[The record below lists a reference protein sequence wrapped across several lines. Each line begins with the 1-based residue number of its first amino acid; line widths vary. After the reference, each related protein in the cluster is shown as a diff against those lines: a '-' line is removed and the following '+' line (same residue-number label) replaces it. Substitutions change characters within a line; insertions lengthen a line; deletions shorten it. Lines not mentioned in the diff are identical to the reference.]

1 MSKFN
6 PEAFVITEDMV
17 VLAAAKE
24 VYKGRKP
31 VYAIDWSKAP
41 LPAPLMTPLDHA
53 DVHKMRLD
61 CSRVYFTHNHPD
73 KLFVE
78 V

>member
-1 MSKFN
+1 MAYR

-31 VYAIDWSKAP
+31 VYTVDWGKAP
-41 LPAPLMTPLDHA
+41 HPAPMMTALDCA
-53 DVHKMRLD
+53 DVRKMRLD
-61 CSRVYFTHNHPD
+61 CIRVYFTHNHPD